1 MKRLGILI
9 VVFSALVLG
18 CKEEEDTFD
27 EVAQYQKDLELIDEY
42 ITNNA
47 ITDTLHHET
56 GIRYKIVEAGT
67 GLHARAGDKLR
78 VSYEGRLLENDEV
91 FDSSEQFDF
100 ILNSGSVILG
110 WFYMCQE
117 MREGDTFTIF
127 LPSAYGYGQTG
138 SGGVIPP
145 NAALIFDI
153 TLIRVG
159 E

>member
-1 MKRLGILI
+1 MKRLGVLLLI
-9 VVFSALVLG
+9 VTALSVG

-27 EVAQYQKDLELIDEY
+27 EVAQYQADLELIDQY
-42 ITNNA
+42 IADNA

-56 GIRYKIVEAGT
+56 GIRYKIVEAGD
-67 GLHARAGDKLR
+67 GIQARVGDKLR

-100 ILNSGSVILG
+100 VLNSGSVILG
-110 WFYMCQE
+110 WYYMCQE
-117 MREGDTFTIF
+117 MQEGDTFTVY
-127 LPSAYGYGQTG
+127 LPSVYGYGQSG
-138 SGGVIPP
+138 SGSAIPP
-145 NAALIFDI
+145 NATLIFDI